1 MVRLSMSLVLATA
14 LTLAGVILAYEA
26 FTRIVPLEFV
36 VSGLAIAV
44 GLTWLWSVIKE
55 WRAKES
61 AKGRWPKSTPRI
73 RCACQAREIPS

>member
-55 WRAKES
+55 WRAKE
-61 AKGRWPKSTPRI
+61 
-73 RCACQAREIPS
+73 

>member
-36 VSGLAIAV
+36 VSGLAIAA
-44 GLTWLWSVIKE
+44 GLT
-55 WRAKES
+55 
-61 AKGRWPKSTPRI
+61 
-73 RCACQAREIPS
+73 

>member
-36 VSGLAIAV
+36 VSGFAIAA
-44 GLTWLWSVIKE
+44 GLTWLGSVIKE
-55 WRAKES
+55 WRAKE
-61 AKGRWPKSTPRI
+61 
-73 RCACQAREIPS
+73 